1 MIQIISVA
9 LLLTS
14 LALASGPT
22 DPSVVPQEL
31 VGVGIDEKLGTQLDL
46 DLTFMG
52 ADGHN
57 TSLRPFFNKKGR
69 PVVLVFAYY
78 TCPMLCSMVLNGASQ
93 SFRELSW
100 SIGNEFDVLTISID
114 PRDDWQLA
122 AKKQQSYLTNYE
134 KSASGWRFF
143 SDYAGHAKMLADQA
157 GFKYKWDGTKEQ
169 YAHTAAMLVLTPEG
183 VVSRYLYGVKF
194 KSRDL
199 KLALTEAGQS
209 RTGASFEKLL
219 LYCFRYDANAR
230 SYVFFAANLM
240 RAGGALGVLV
250 LGVVLWRLFKA
261 ENDKLRMAQ

>member
-1 MIQIISVA
+1 MIQKISIA
-9 LLLTS
+9 LLLST

-22 DPSVVPQEL
+22 DPSTVPQEL
-31 VGVGIDEKLGTQLDL
+31 VGVGIDEKLGAQLDL

-69 PVVLVFAYY
+69 PVVLIFAYY

-100 SIGNEFDVLTISID
+100 TIGNEFDVLTISID

-122 AKKQQSYLTNYE
+122 AKKQQTYLANYE
-134 KSASGWRFF
+134 KSASGWQFF

-169 YAHTAAMLVLTPEG
+169 YAHAAAMVVLTPEG
-183 VVSRYLYGVKF
+183 VVSRYLYGIRY

-199 KLALTEAGQS
+199 KLALTEASQY
-209 RTGASFEKLL
+209 RTGLSFEKLL
-219 LYCFRYDANAR
+219 LYCFHYDPNAR
-230 SYVFFAANLM
+230 SYVFFATNLM
-240 RAGGALGVLV
+240 RGGGALSVV
-250 LGVVLWRLFKA
+250 ILGWVLWRLFRS
-261 ENDKLRMAQ
+261 ENEKLRMAQ